1 MKPVDCMSLLG
12 LGPAASVEDIKRA
25 YRRLAQQ
32 THPDKHGGCEHARR
46 RFIAITQAYRTL
58 LNASRALREG
68 GLVGTCQDCGQFGE
82 MRIGPDRLLR
92 CPRCLLRP
100 MTRRLL
106 PLPTLMEA
114 RCVASVLLL
123 IVAGILLIQGMIT
136 NRSIYVFGA
145 LCCGLISM
153 VALAYTCLNVV
164 FCLTRR
170 EKIFLRKLA
179 DSPIVD

>member
-1 MKPVDCMSLLG
+1 MSLLG

-32 THPDKHGGCEHARR
+32 THPDKHAGCEHARR

-68 GLVGTCQDCGQFGE
+68 GLVGTCADCGQFGE
-82 MRIGPDRLLR
+82 MRVGPDRRLR
-92 CPRCLLRP
+92 CSRCLLRP

-123 IVAGILLIQGMIT
+123 IVAGVLLIQGMIT
-136 NRSIYVFGA
+136 SRSVYALGA
-145 LCCGLISM
+145 LFCGLISLA
-153 VALAYTCLNVV
+153 ALAYTCLNVV

-170 EKIFLRKLA
+170 EKIYLRKITA
-179 DSPIVD
+179 STVAE